1 MTPFGLVVSL
11 SACSALLLSMH
22 VCREGQGLCMIS
34 LLVCVCVCVC
44 ACAHASV
51 CACVSASV
59 SPCMCGSVCMHVF
72 EKLACQGVCVGV
84 CVCYMQYYN
93 RLLYSVAYSYF
104 LELEGGI
111 PRWT

>member
-1 MTPFGLVVSL
+1 
-11 SACSALLLSMH
+11 
-22 VCREGQGLCMIS
+22 
-34 LLVCVCVCVC
+34 
-44 ACAHASV
+44 
-51 CACVSASV
+51 
-59 SPCMCGSVCMHVF
+59 MCGSVCMHVF

-93 RLLYSVAYSYF
+93 RLLYSEAYSYF